1 MRKLLSLVL
10 VGSSLSY
17 GVFGQ
22 LKKQFSIENTEQ
34 CEQVLLTLKA
44 ITGNCFIRP
53 SQNDDILNIYSNQD
67 LEEYAHSF
75 SNEISGKT
83 CLVKLHVQQ
92 DNQSGVG
99 HKISYKVLG
108 AEAASTDKFW
118 KVYLSDSKPY
128 SLDLDYGLGNA
139 NVDLSGLAIKKFKI
153 NTGSADVN
161 IAYSSGIENKVDM
174 DTFMV
179 KVDVGSVTVKQ
190 VDLTRSKVV
199 LADVGFGNLSLDFGA
214 MPERGNRIKGTVGA
228 GNLVI
233 ALPSQE
239 VPVLVK
245 ITDSWLCSV
254 NLCKSLK
261 KISDNTFANA
271 AYSQNAKNALIFD
284 LDVSMGKIIFKD
296 KAN

>member
-1 MRKLLSLVL
+1 MHKLLTLVL
-10 VGSSLSY
+10 LGSTLVCN
-17 GVFGQ
+17 VFGQ
-22 LKKQFSIENTEQ
+22 LKKQFSIEGTDQ
-34 CEQVLLTLKA
+34 CEQVALSLKA
-44 ITGNCFIRP
+44 KTGNCFIRP
-53 SQNDDILNIYSNQD
+53 SQNNDILNIYSNQD

-83 CLVKLHVQQ
+83 CLVKLQLQQ

-108 AEAASTDKFW
+108 AEAAATDKFW
-118 KVYLSDSKPY
+118 KVYLTDSKLY

-139 NVDLSGLAIKKFKI
+139 NVDLSGLSVKKFKI

-179 KVDVGSVTVKQ
+179 KVDVGSVSVKQ
-190 VDLTRSKVV
+190 VDLTRAKVV
-199 LADVGFGNLSLDFGA
+199 LADVGFGNLSLDYSS
-214 MPERGNRIKGTVGA
+214 MPTHGNKVKGSVGA

-233 ALPSQE
+233 ALPDQNT
-239 VPVLVK
+239 PVLVK

-254 NLCKSLK
+254 HLSKNLK
-261 KISDNTFANA
+261 KISENTFANA
-271 AYSQNAKNALIFD
+271 AYSQNPKNALVFD
-284 LDVSMGKIIFKD
+284 LDVSMGKIIFKE
-296 KAN
+296 K